1 MNDFDGAAVAFFEG
15 LRFDEN
21 NADLKNGLEKKVEK
35 HHGVHFLNKKQ
46 EKLTVN
52 QSNKN
57 DILKL
62 LGSPSTKSTFDNDLW
77 IYIERKTDNSS
88 LTKFGS
94 ERIIVNNVLLL
105 EINSMGLLETKEFLD
120 LTNMQEL
127 KFAEQTT
134 ENQYKKNT
142 FVYDFLSSMRQKIN
156 DPLGKRKRN

>member
-1 MNDFDGAAVAFFEG
+1 MRKLFIFFIIS
-15 LRFDEN
+15 LFVSSCT
-21 NADLKNGLEKKVEK
+21 LKKVEK

-46 EKLTVN
+46 EKLTIN

-105 EINSMGLLETKEFLD
+105 EINNMGLLEKKEFLN

-156 DPLGKRKRN
+156 DPLGKRKR

>member
-1 MNDFDGAAVAFFEG
+1 MRKLFIFFIIS
-15 LRFDEN
+15 LFIS
-21 NADLKNGLEKKVEK
+21 ACTLKKVEK
-35 HHGVHFLNKKQ
+35 HHGVYFLNKKQ

-52 QSNKN
+52 KSNKN

-88 LTKFGS
+88 LTKFGN

-105 EINSMGLLETKEFLD
+105 EINSMGLLETKGFLD
-120 LTNMQEL
+120 LNNMKKL
-127 KFAEQTT
+127 KFSEQTT

-142 FVYDFLSSMRQKIN
+142 FVYDFLASMRQKIN
-156 DPLGKRKRN
+156 DPLGKRKK

>member
-1 MNDFDGAAVAFFEG
+1 MRKLFIFFIIP
-15 LRFDEN
+15 LFFS
-21 NADLKNGLEKKVEK
+21 ACTLKKVEK
-35 HHGVHFLNKKQ
+35 HHGVNFLDKKQ

-105 EINSMGLLETKEFLD
+105 DINSMGLLEKKEFLD
-120 LTNMQEL
+120 LTNMQDL

-134 ENQYKKNT
+134 DNQYKKNT

-156 DPLGKRKRN
+156 DPLGKRKRD

>member
-1 MNDFDGAAVAFFEG
+1 MRKLFIFFI
-15 LRFDEN
+15 LSLFISSCT
-21 NADLKNGLEKKVEK
+21 LKKVER

-57 DILKL
+57 DILRL

-94 ERIIVNNVLLL
+94 EKIIVNNVLLL
-105 EINSMGLLETKEFLD
+105 EINNMGLLASKEFLD
-120 LTNMQEL
+120 LTKMQDL
-127 KFAEQTT
+127 KFVEQTT
-134 ENQYKKNT
+134 ESQYRKNT
-142 FVYDFLSSMRQKIN
+142 FLYDFLSSMRQKIN
-156 DPLGKRKRN
+156 DPMNKRKR

>member
-1 MNDFDGAAVAFFEG
+1 MRKLFIFIIISLFITACT
-15 LRFDEN
+15 L
-21 NADLKNGLEKKVEK
+21 KKVEK

-57 DILKL
+57 DILQL
-62 LGSPSTKSTFDNDLW
+62 LGSPSTKGAFDNDLW
-77 IYIERKTDNSS
+77 VYIERKTNNSS

-105 EINSMGLLETKEFLD
+105 EINNKGLLEKKELLD
-120 LTNMQEL
+120 LTNMRKL

-134 ENQYKKNT
+134 ENQYKKKT
-142 FVYDFLSSMRQKIN
+142 FLYDFLSSMRQKIN
-156 DPLGKRKRN
+156 DPLGKRKR

>member
-1 MNDFDGAAVAFFEG
+1 MKKLFIFIIISFFISACT
-15 LRFDEN
+15 L
-21 NADLKNGLEKKVEK
+21 KKVEK

-46 EKLTVN
+46 EKLTIN

-105 EINSMGLLETKEFLD
+105 EINNMGLLASKELLD
-120 LTNMQEL
+120 LTKMQDLE
-127 KFAEQTT
+127 FAKRTT
-134 ENQYKKNT
+134 EGQYKKST
-142 FVYDFLSSMRQKIN
+142 FLYDFLSSLRQKIN
-156 DPLGKRKRN
+156 DPLGKRKR

>member
-1 MNDFDGAAVAFFEG
+1 MKKLFIFFI
-15 LRFDEN
+15 LSLFISACN
-21 NADLKNGLEKKVEK
+21 LKKVER

-77 IYIERKTDNSS
+77 IYIERKTDNST

-105 EINSMGLLETKEFLD
+105 EINNMGLLASKEFLD
-120 LTNMQEL
+120 LTKMQDL
-127 KFAEQTT
+127 KFAKNTT
-134 ENQYKKNT
+134 DNKYKKNT
-142 FVYDFLSSMRQKIN
+142 FLYDFLSSMRQKIN
-156 DPLGKRKRN
+156 DPLGKRKK